1 MSAARAVPAAVRD
14 AVLPPDLPGR
24 RALGV
29 LLTAL
34 AAASVLLLTPVGR
47 AAPLLLGVVVAA
59 LGTLAA
65 AVPAVAALRRTPA
78 RRTQLRC
85 LLLGLLV
92 WAASHV
98 VLVRDVLD
106 GGMDPLPA
114 SRHPFAVAILLLAA
128 AVLLDDRRSA
138 SAPVVVEALVV
149 IGGGATATAA
159 VLAGPVVLGWVPPL
173 AAFALLVP
181 GTWLA
186 LVVVVLARRRAT
198 GRRPE
203 RRDVRLVLGLLLLA
217 VAEATFLVP
226 AGLAEL
232 GRFGSPGRLLAYVVG
247 LLLLTTA
254 LARPPVGAA
263 GGARRPS
270 VVPVVAVS
278 ATSVVLVALHAALP
292 PPFGPVV
299 VVMAVVT
306 SVAVHV
312 VLAVTLRT
320 AGGAHAA
327 HEDALTDDL
336 TGAANRRAL
345 RREVGSRASRGAL
358 GLVLVD
364 LDGFKGVNDAH
375 GHAAGDAVLVATAAR
390 LRTAAGPDALVAR
403 LGGDEFAV
411 LVRGADAGADAV
423 TALAG
428 RCAVALGR
436 PVEHDGALLPGA
448 GSVGTARRLLTG
460 AGPEDAAAAL
470 DHLLRTA
477 DRAMYAVKASRPPR
491 PRGPLGTSGPVP
503 ASSAAARP

>member
-1 MSAARAVPAAVRD
+1 MSAGRAVLATVRD

-24 RALGV
+24 RALGA
-29 LLTAL
+29 LLLPLAVTA
-34 AAASVLLLTPVGR
+34 ALLLTPVGR

-65 AVPAVAALRRTPA
+65 AVPAVVALRRAPA
-78 RRTQLRC
+78 RRTQLRF
-85 LLLGLLV
+85 LLLGILV
-92 WAASHV
+92 WTASHV
-98 VLVRDVLD
+98 VLVHDVLD
-106 GGMDPLPA
+106 GGLDPLPP
-114 SRHPFAVAILLLAA
+114 SRHPFAVAILLLAT
-128 AVLLDDRRSA
+128 AVLLDDRRSTA
-138 SAPVVVEALVV
+138 APVAVEALVV
-149 IGGGATATAA
+149 IGGGATTTAA

-186 LVVVVLARRRAT
+186 LVVVVLARRRLP
-198 GRRPE
+198 GRRPG

-226 AGLAEL
+226 VGLAEL
-232 GRFGSPGRLLAYVVG
+232 GRLGQPGRLLAYVVG
-247 LLLLTTA
+247 LLLLSTA
-254 LARPPVGAA
+254 LARPPTGAA
-263 GGARRPS
+263 DGVRRPA
-270 VVPVVAVS
+270 VVPVVVVS
-278 ATSVVLVALHAALP
+278 ATSVLLVALNGVLP

-299 VVMAVVT
+299 VATAVVT

-312 VLAVTLRT
+312 LLAVTLRT

-364 LDGFKGVNDAH
+364 LDGFKGVNDAY

-390 LRTAAGPDALVAR
+390 LRAAAGPDALVAR

-448 GSVGTARRLLTG
+448 GSVGTARCLLTG
-460 AGPEDAAAAL
+460 AGPEDAATAL

-491 PRGPLGTSGPVP
+491 PRGPVGLEDP
-503 ASSAAARP
+503 APAAAHA

>member
-1 MSAARAVPAAVRD
+1 MSAGPAVLGAVRD
-14 AVLPPDLPGR
+14 ALLPPDLPGR
-24 RALGV
+24 RVLGPS
-29 LLTAL
+29 LLLL
-34 AAASVLLLTPVGR
+34 AVASVLLVTPAGR
-47 AAPLLLGVVVAA
+47 AVPLLLGVAVAA

-65 AVPAVAALRRTPA
+65 AVPAVVALRRAPA
-78 RRTQLRC
+78 RRAQLWC

-92 WAASHV
+92 WTASHV
-98 VLVRDVLD
+98 VLLLDVLD
-106 GGMDPLPA
+106 GGLDPLPP

-128 AVLLDDRRSA
+128 AVLLDDRRSTT
-138 SAPVVVEALVV
+138 APVAVEALVV

-186 LVVVVLARRRAT
+186 LAVVVLARRRSS
-198 GRRPE
+198 GRRPA
-203 RRDVRLVLGLLLLA
+203 RRDVRLVLGLLVLA

-226 AGLAEL
+226 VGLAEL
-232 GRFGSPGRLLAYVVG
+232 GRFGSPGRLLAYVLGV
-247 LLLLTTA
+247 LLLATA
-254 LARPPVGAA
+254 LARPPADGTGAP
-263 GGARRPS
+263 RRPS

-278 ATSVVLVALHAALP
+278 ATSVLLVALHGVLP

-299 VVMAVVT
+299 VVTSVVT

-312 VLAVTLRT
+312 LLAVTLRT

-390 LRTAAGPDALVAR
+390 LRAAAGPDALVAR

-460 AGPEDAAAAL
+460 TGPDDAAAAL

-491 PRGPLGTSGPVP
+491 PRGPVGVEGEP
-503 ASSAAARP
+503 APAAAAHA